1 MANVSGRL
9 ASLMTVVA
17 LASSIF
23 CTTAQRTSSMPQS
36 DASATEQIAVEIA
49 YKAYLRAWKD
59 KDYAALDRLLN
70 DDYRAVNFRGIVST
84 KANEIATAREDSDY
98 ADMKGNVM
106 SVTVFGDSAVASG
119 LIEAS
124 RKDDQRKMERITVRF
139 LAMFHKQKG
148 EWKLVPTQSA
158 NFSGSGMTRGD
169 R

>member
-1 MANVSGRL
+1 
-9 ASLMTVVA
+9 MTVVA
-17 LASSIF
+17 LASSVF
-23 CTTAQRTSSMPQS
+23 GATAQRASSLPQM
-36 DASATEQIAVEIA
+36 DTSATEQIAVEIA

-59 KDYAALDRLLN
+59 KDYAALDRLLS

-106 SVTVFGDSAVASG
+106 SVTLFGNSAVASG

-124 RKDDQRKMERITVRF
+124 RKDAQGKMQQITVRF

-148 EWKLVPTQSA
+148 EWKLVATQSTKL
-158 NFSGSGMTRGD
+158 NKHGNG
-169 R
+169 